1 MTILQ
6 ITLDLPTARHQIR
19 QLRGLV
25 AERAGLQHDLLH
37 NHRDGR
43 KDQYHYRYPLVQYKV
58 VKGRAVVLG
67 LNAGAAL
74 LRSLL
79 DTNTMRLAGDL
90 PVAGYREEGLALRMT
105 ERPRRY
111 ALRQWLALNETN
123 YARWQALDS
132 EEAKRAELERIL
144 AAHLLAFAEG
154 VGFTVPRPRGL
165 EVRLAEVDAP
175 RRVRCHDGQ
184 LLSFD
189 VTFWAN
195 MLLPTDVGIGKSASH
210 GFGVAYPL
218 PDRVRPSNAKR
229 EGLQRSAQLE
239 LEHAF

>member
-1 MTILQ
+1 MAKPTNRSPWTVKLSHQ
-6 ITLDLPTARHQIR
+6 DLRKFRLRSQALAFLTKNGHDDPEKLPRGALKQLETAFEVQVI
-19 QLRGLV
+19 
-25 AERAGLQHDLLH
+25 
-37 NHRDGR
+37 R
-43 KDQYHYRYPLVQYKV
+43 KDKEGNV
-58 VKGRAVVLG
+58 VRRSETFDTYAQAEKY
-67 LNAGAAL
+67 AAKQ
-74 LRSLL
+74 
-79 DTNTMRLAGDL
+79 D
-90 PVAGYREEGLALRMT
+90 
-105 ERPRRY
+105 
-111 ALRQWLALNETN
+111 
-123 YARWQALDS
+123 
-132 EEAKRAELERIL
+132 AELERIL

-218 PDRVRPSNAKR
+218 PDRVRPALAPPRPARLPGNRAR
-229 EGLQRSAQLE
+229 TRRSCPRPPRCPPRCCRP
-239 LEHAF
+239 